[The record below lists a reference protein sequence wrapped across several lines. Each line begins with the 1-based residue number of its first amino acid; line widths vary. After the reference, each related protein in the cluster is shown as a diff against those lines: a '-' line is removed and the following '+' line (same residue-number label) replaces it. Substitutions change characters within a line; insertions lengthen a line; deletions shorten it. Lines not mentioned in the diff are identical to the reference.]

1 MEELNAVEAARR
13 LGLSREAVDAA
24 AREGRL
30 AAVAGDGPRR
40 FSAQAVEEFH
50 QRRMAQLVATLARSG
65 ETPVSVAC
73 RVRKG
78 LHASGDTGLPRA
90 FAAKLS
96 AMPSDWRMLFNRAE
110 LAAACVKDGEGCRW
124 CKAAEYAEFLGLRP
138 VEFAPARVELFGG
151 PPCGKCGPGLLRPY
165 WAALEARVHGGAVR
179 PSKAA
184 VPPSAAE
191 RERAREWVQ
200 RHPVTAA
207 ARPVQDDGG
216 RGMVARRLRE
226 ERAKLKSAKR
236 AGDQRSALRLARVVR
251 GLEADAAAVDG
262 RTTAAVK
269 PGRLACGHPLA
280 AGCGCPRRSSAR
292 ATS

>member
-96 AMPSDWRMLFNRAE
+96 AMPLDWRMLFNRAE

-124 CKAAEYAEFLGLRP
+124 CKAVEYAEFLGLRP

-151 PPCGKCGPGLLRPY
+151 PPCGTCGPGLLRPFM
-165 WAALEARVHGGAVR
+165 AALEARVHGGAVR
-179 PSKAA
+179 RSGAA
-184 VPPSAAE
+184 PRPSAAE
-191 RERAREWVQ
+191 RSRARQWALQ
-200 RHPVTAA
+200 RPVTAA
-207 ARPVQDDGG
+207 ARPVGDDDG
-216 RGMVARRLRE
+216 RSLVARRRRE
-226 ERAKLKSAKR
+226 VQARLTAAKR
-236 AGDQRSALRLARVVR
+236 SGDQKYAIQLRQTLQALT
-251 GLEADAAAVDG
+251 ADARAVDG
-262 RTTAAVK
+262 RTTAAAR
-269 PGRLACGHPLA
+269 PGRLRCGHPLSQD
-280 AGCGCPRRSSAR
+280 CGCPRPASTRGRS
-292 ATS
+292 